1 MEIQE
6 PVVIVRALCRTA
18 RVTWLARIAAVLLL
32 VVAAGCATTKSVQEL
47 TIFHVNDLHA
57 RFEPDV
63 DGRGGFAHLATLLE
77 RERQR
82 AGAHLTLDGGDMV
95 QGSPL
100 SSLFQGTPV
109 FEIAN
114 HLGIDVSAP
123 GNHEFDYGWQKLA
136 EFTEIADFDLISAN
150 VVNAVGD
157 RLFEHAYVIRSVGG
171 LRIGIIGAMTE
182 EFDAI
187 VTSPHRGPWHS
198 VPIVASLRPIVES
211 LRQETDLV
219 IVLGHISLAEQERVL
234 EALPD
239 VAIVVGGHE
248 HRGRQTAFELDGRL
262 AVSVAAYGRDLGK
275 LEIRYDR
282 SRRRIESYRWQ
293 RLPVLAREQPA
304 DPEVQRLVDQ
314 WDAKIADIVDVP
326 IGRAERA
333 YGREDLQR
341 LVESAMTDA
350 TGVPIAYADRGWI
363 RDDLPAG
370 TILARHV
377 WNLMPFDDEIVVVQF
392 PSGELPQELA
402 QRAELKADPSLPIAT
417 ADYEA
422 NRWLDRG
429 LELKVISQDLD
440 LRDVIIQWIRRH
452 GILQ

>member
-1 MEIQE
+1 MAA
-6 PVVIVRALCRTA
+6 PCRTA
-18 RVTWLARIAAVLLL
+18 RVAWLARIAAALLV
-32 VVAAGCATTKSVQEL
+32 VVAAGCATTGSVQEL

-57 RFEPDV
+57 RFEPDL
-63 DGRGGFAHLATLLE
+63 DGRGGFAYLATLLE
-77 RERQR
+77 RERLQ

-100 SSLFQGTPV
+100 SSLFQGRPV
-109 FEIAN
+109 FEVAN

-123 GNHEFDYGWQKLA
+123 GNHEFDYGWEKLA
-136 EFTEIADFDLISAN
+136 EFAEIANFDLISAN

-157 RLFEHAYVIRSVGG
+157 RLFEQAYAIRSVGG
-171 LRIGIIGAMTE
+171 LRIGIVGAMTE

-187 VTSPHRGPWHS
+187 VTSPHRGPWHA
-198 VPIVASLRPIVES
+198 VPIVASLRPIVER
-211 LRQETDLV
+211 LRRETDLV

-234 EALPD
+234 QALPD

-248 HRGRQTAFELDGRL
+248 HRGRKTAFELDGRL
-262 AVSVAAYGRDLGK
+262 AVSVAAYGRELGK

-282 SRRRIESYRWQ
+282 SRRHIESYRWQ
-293 RLPVLAREQPA
+293 RIPVLVREHPA
-304 DPEVQRLVDQ
+304 DPEVQRLVDE

-333 YGREDLQR
+333 YGREDLRQ
-341 LVESAMTDA
+341 LVETVLRDA
-350 TGVPIAYADRGWI
+350 TGVPIAYADLGWI
-363 RDDLPAG
+363 RDDLSAG

-392 PSGELPQELA
+392 PSGELPQELS
-402 QRAELKADPSLPIAT
+402 QRAELKVDPSLPIAT

-429 LELKVISQDLD
+429 LKLKVISQDLD